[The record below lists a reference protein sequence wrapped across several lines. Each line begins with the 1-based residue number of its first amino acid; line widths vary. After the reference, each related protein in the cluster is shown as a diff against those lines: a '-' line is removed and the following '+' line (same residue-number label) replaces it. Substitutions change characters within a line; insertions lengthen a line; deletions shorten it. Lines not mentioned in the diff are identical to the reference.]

1 MRAKRQEPEDM
12 QIQVDAWECD
22 LLRPVHP
29 RDRLCVSCD
38 PETVARVLQYI
49 RGHAFSEHLL
59 NHHNK
64 AREGI
69 LKKGQNF
76 QIRSISMDGEAK
88 WKKFETLEEAL
99 LQTHGG

>member
-1 MRAKRQEPEDM
+1 MRAQRQEPEEM
-12 QIQVDAWECD
+12 QIQVDDWECD
-22 LLRPVHP
+22 VLIPVHP
-29 RDRLCVSCD
+29 RDRLWIGCD
-38 PETVARVLQYI
+38 PESVSHVLQYI

-69 LKKGQNF
+69 WKKGKKF

-99 LQTHGG
+99 LQKHGG